1 MHLIVIAKAPVPGR
15 VKTRLCPPCS
25 LDEAASIAEASI
37 ADTLDT
43 ARSIAGVRPVVALDG
58 EAGAWLPEGVL
69 VIPQRGDGL
78 AARIAAA
85 FDDVGGPALLIGMD
99 TPHVSLA
106 RLTGACVRL
115 AAPGVDAVI
124 GPAFDGGWWAI
135 GRRRPD
141 PGVFEGVPM
150 GSDGTFERQWAR
162 LRSLGLVVDELTPM
176 RDVDT
181 APDAVAVA
189 ASIPR
194 SRFAHAVAMSGIAMH
209 TAAGAMA

>member
-15 VKTRLCPPCS
+15 VEARLCPPCS

-43 ARSIAGVRPVVALDG
+43 VRSIAGVRPVVALDG

-124 GPAFDGGWWAI
+124 GPALDGGWWAI
-135 GRRRPD
+135 GLRRPD
-141 PGVFEGVPM
+141 PKVFEGVPM
-150 GSDGTFERQWAR
+150 SSDGTFERQWAR
-162 LRSLGLVVDELTPM
+162 LRSLG
-176 RDVDT
+176 
-181 APDAVAVA
+181 
-189 ASIPR
+189 
-194 SRFAHAVAMSGIAMH
+194 
-209 TAAGAMA
+209 

>member
-1 MHLIVIAKAPVPGR
+1 LILIAKAPVPGR
-15 VKTRLCPPCS
+15 VKTRLCPPS
-25 LDEAASIAEASI
+25 SPDEAASIAVASI
-37 ADTLDT
+37 ADTLD
-43 ARSIAGVRPVVALDG
+43 AVRSVAGVRPVVALDG

-69 VIPQRGDGL
+69 LIPQRGDGL

-124 GPAFDGGWWAI
+124 GPALDGGWWAL
-135 GRRRPD
+135 GLRRPD
-141 PGVFEGVPM
+141 PSVFEGVPM
-150 GSDGTFERQWAR
+150 SSDRTLERQRAR
-162 LRSLGLVVDELTPM
+162 LRSLGLVVDELAPM

-181 APDAVAVA
+181 AADALAVA

-194 SRFAHAVAMSGIAMH
+194 SRFAHAVAMSAIATH
-209 TAAGAMA
+209 AAAGAMT